1 MLLTITYEQ
10 PPATDLGYLLHKNP
24 ARAQSFELPFGKA
37 QVFYPSAEDG
47 ICTAALLL
55 DIDPVGLVRD
65 RRGPSPEGQA
75 LTQYVNDRPYVAS
88 SFMSVAIGRVFST
101 AMSGRSQSHQHLAD
115 SLLPLKPKVLH
126 ILLAI
131 ADGPR
136 HGYSI
141 MQEVLERTDG
151 QVRLWPA
158 GLYGLLRELE
168 KSDWIV
174 ESDTRPAADEDDE
187 RRRYFA
193 LTPHGKRVLDAEV
206 RRLEAIVHHA
216 RSSRA
221 LRKAARA

>member
-1 MLLTITYEQ
+1 VPDKL
-10 PPATDLGYLLHKNP
+10 
-24 ARAQSFELPFGKA
+24 
-37 QVFYPSAEDG
+37 
-47 ICTAALLL
+47 
-55 DIDPVGLVRD
+55 RD
-65 RRGPSPEGQA
+65 
-75 LTQYVNDRPYVAS
+75 V
-88 SFMSVAIGRVFST
+88 
-101 AMSGRSQSHQHLAD
+101 D

-126 ILLAI
+126 ILLAV

-168 KSDWIV
+168 KLDLIAQS
-174 ESDTRPAADEDDE
+174 EKRPAADEDDE

-193 LTPHGKRVLDAEV
+193 LTAHGKRVLDADV
-206 RRLEAIVHHA
+206 RRLEAIVHRA

-221 LRKAARA
+221 LRRPHRA